1 VQTFPGTV
9 YQFGP
14 FEVNAASGELLKSGR
29 QVRLQEQPCR
39 LLLVLLETPGEVV
52 SREELRARL
61 WPGDT
66 FVDFDGSL
74 RVAVRKLR
82 EALDDDAD
90 NPRYIET
97 IPKRGYRFLIPEVR
111 RVVAAPEVTETNG
124 HRGSALPSDADPV
137 AARKSERPWLRYVPV
152 AVVLA
157 LAVAGLFLWQHRVQ
171 AKPLT
176 DKDVVVLADVTNTTG
191 DPVFDGTL
199 RQGLSVQLEQSP
211 FLSILSEGGIQQTLK
226 MMGQP
231 PDAKITP
238 AIGRELCQ
246 RAGSK
251 AVLDGSIAQIGTQY
265 LLTLKAIHCST
276 GDTLASVEAQAIDK
290 NHVLDALGKTASEMR
305 NKLGESLST
314 VQKFDTPLEQATTG
328 SLEALQAYSLGRRAS
343 AGGDWAAAL
352 PFYERAIALDP
363 KFAMAYARLGMNYR
377 NLHEFGLG
385 SENNRKAY
393 ELRDQVSEQERFY
406 IDAHY
411 YIVTVG
417 DLEKAAQ
424 VCEIWAQRYPRDWV
438 ARVDSADVY
447 SKLGE
452 YERGLPHGRESVRLS
467 PTAVGYHTLFH
478 LNLYLNRFNE
488 ARLIAQEAQA
498 KRAESPDLHAG
509 LYRLDFLQNDATG
522 MAQEVAWAK
531 GRLGAENSLLSLE
544 SDTAAYFGR
553 LGQARELSRQAV
565 ASAKRAEEI
574 EVAAEYE
581 GDAALREALF
591 GNLTEARKRASVT
604 LGLSNGSRAQFLAA
618 LALAFAGDTA
628 RSGTLADDLGNR
640 FPGDTIVQFYYV
652 PTIRSKL
659 ALGRSDP
666 SGAIEVLQAVSP
678 YELSSMGRLYP
689 VYMRGQSYFA
699 AHQGGKAAAEFQK
712 ILDHAGNRGN
722 SPIGALAHLG
732 LGRAY
737 ALSGDTAKARAEY
750 QDFLALWKDAD
761 PDVPILKQA
770 RVEYSRLN

>member
-97 IPKRGYRFLIPEVR
+97 IPKRGYRFLMPEVR
-111 RVVAAPEVTETNG
+111 RVAAAPEVAETSG
-124 HRGSALPSDADPV
+124 HRRPTLPIDAGPA
-137 AARKSERPWLRYVPV
+137 AARQSERPWLRYVPV
-152 AVVLA
+152 TVVLA

-176 DKDVVVLADVTNTTG
+176 DKDVVVLADFTNTTG

-231 PDAKITP
+231 ADARITP

-246 RAGSK
+246 RANSK

-265 LLTLKAIHCST
+265 LLTLKAVQCAT
-276 GDTLASVEAQAIDK
+276 GDTLASVEAQASDK

-314 VQKFDTPLEQATTG
+314 VQRFDTPLEQATTG
-328 SLEALQAYSLGRRAS
+328 SLEALQAYSLGRRVS
-343 AGGDWAAAL
+343 AAADWAAAV
-352 PFYERAIALDP
+352 PFYRQAISLDP

-377 NLHEFGLG
+377 NIHEFALG
-385 SENNRKAY
+385 AENSRRAY
-393 ELRDQVSEQERFY
+393 ELRDQVSELEKFY
-406 IDAHY
+406 IDSHY
-411 YIVTVG
+411 YLVTLG
-417 DLEKAAQ
+417 NLEKAAQ
-424 VCEIWAQRYPRDWV
+424 VCEIWAQSYPRDWV
-438 ARVDSADVY
+438 ARVDSADAY
-447 SKLGE
+447 SRLGQ
-452 YERGLPHGRESVRLS
+452 YDKALSYGLQSIQLS
-467 PTAVGYHTLFH
+467 PTAVGYNLVFRQYLF
-478 LNLYLNRFNE
+478 LNRFHD
-488 ARLIAQEAQA
+488 ARLTADEEQA
-498 KRAESPDLHAG
+498 KGLGAPDLHVA
-509 LYRLDFLQNDATG
+509 LYKLGFLQNDATG
-522 MAQEVAWAK
+522 MAQQVAWAS
-531 GRLGAENSLLSLE
+531 GRLGAEDALLE
-544 SDTAAYFGR
+544 SESYTAAYSGR
-553 LGQARELSRQAV
+553 LKQARELSRRAV
-565 ASAKRAEEI
+565 VSAKRAEEI
-574 EVAAEYE
+574 EVAGGHEAN
-581 GDAALREALF
+581 AALWEALF
-591 GNLTEARKRASVT
+591 GNTAEARKRAEDA
-604 LGLSNGSRAQFLAA
+604 LELSNGRYAQFPAA
-618 LALAFAGDTA
+618 LALAIAGDTVRA
-628 RSGTLADDLGNR
+628 GTLADDLANR
-640 FPGDTIVQFYYV
+640 FPENTLDQSYFI
-652 PTIRSKL
+652 PTIRARL
-659 ALGRSDP
+659 EINRNNP
-666 SGAIEVLQAVSP
+666 SGAIEVLQTAAP
-678 YELSSMGRLYP
+678 YELSSSGEMYP
-689 VYMRGQSYFA
+689 VYMRGEGYLA

-712 ILDHAGNRGN
+712 ILDHAGIVGN
-722 SPIGALAHLG
+722 SPIALLAHLG

-737 ALSGDTAKARAEY
+737 ALSGDRTKARAEY